1 MTARLAIFASGDGS
15 NFEAIVSAC
24 RSGRLA
30 ADVVLMVTD
39 RPAARVVERAARLG
53 VETFAFSARDYAS
66 KADYEARIVSLLDE
80 RRVDLVCL
88 AGYMRILSPTMLD
101 AWEGRIVNIHPSL
114 LPAFRGADAIGQA
127 MAAGVKVYGVTVHFV
142 TGEVDGGRIV
152 AQRAVHY
159 EGSDREELTAMIH
172 AVEHELYPEAIGRL
186 IGND

>member
-1 MTARLAIFASGDGS
+1 MGPA
-15 NFEAIVSAC
+15 
-24 RSGRLA
+24 
-30 ADVVLMVTD
+30 
-39 RPAARVVERAARLG
+39 RPAAGGGAGAARLG

-80 RRVDLVCL
+80 RHIDLVCL
-88 AGYMRILSPTMLD
+88 AGYMRILSSTLLD

-142 TGEVDGGRIV
+142 TGEVDGGRII

-186 IGND
+186 LGNE